1 MNLYDIA
8 IRRPVFTAMLM
19 IALVVFGILG
29 YQTLPINLLPS
40 LDIPIVTVITALPG
54 ASPEVMES
62 DVTDVIESAVNT
74 IEGIKQ
80 LTSYSG
86 QGVSWVTVT
95 FTLERD
101 IDIAAQDVRDKVS
114 GAIGELPLDAEPPIV
129 QKFDANSQPMLWMAL
144 AGLDARELSDYA
156 DQVVKPRLQSVPGV
170 GNVLMPGFREP
181 MMRIWI
187 DRDKLAAHRLAV
199 DDIIMALG
207 RENLELPGG
216 FIEGPEIELAVRN
229 LGLFET
235 VEEFD
240 QMIVA
245 TVDGRPIR
253 LQDVGFTQLSVAD
266 ERGGAHYNM
275 TPTLGL
281 GIAPRSG
288 ANLVDVNKAARQRM
302 EELSKDFPPGLF
314 YDVAFDGAEYVERS
328 IENVQFDIIYGAVLA
343 ILVVFVFL
351 RSWRSTFI
359 VSLAIPTSLI
369 ATFGF
374 MRIFGFSLNN
384 LTTLALALSVGVV
397 IDDAIVV
404 LENIYRHQEEGESPF
419 TAAMEG
425 TKEIA
430 LAAMAATFAIA
441 AVFIPVAYMK
451 GMIGQFLF
459 EFGIS
464 VAAAILISLFV
475 ALTLTPMLCSR
486 ILTVKPKHGKLYD
499 SLENAFK
506 GLERTYS
513 RSLDWVLRHKIITL
527 VTAFVVLASSFL
539 LVPFIGGEF
548 APPEDMSSFMIT
560 TKAPVG
566 TSLEAMER
574 LMMQIERI
582 TLEQPEVLSGF
593 MAMNF
598 EGRGQ
603 INTGILF
610 LKMAKP
616 HEREAT
622 QNEVVQRLRREFA
635 KVEGIQAFVTE
646 FSFYAVSSEGGEK
659 AFAYSLRGPGL
670 AELESIGNRV
680 IERLSLEPGFV
691 DLEHNLDL
699 EQPQLFVRVDRNRA
713 HDLGLDAATI
723 YETVYSLVSG
733 REVGA
738 YTTQGKRYDVRIK
751 IRPDQILTPDDIGAL
766 QVRTRTGEMVR
777 LDSVVEINHGVGP
790 ININRTDRERSLLL
804 SGNLEG
810 VPLNRALEIVDT
822 VLAEELPEGYHAK
835 ATGQAEEM
843 AESMGSLF
851 FALGLAVLIVYM
863 LLASQFDSLIHP
875 FTIMFALPPALVGAL
890 LALLVT
896 NNTINIMSVIGII
909 LLFGLVTKNSILLVD
924 LTIQKQESGLDRE
937 AALRE
942 ACPIRLRPILMTAV
956 SMVFGVLPVAL
967 AFGEGGEARAPMAV
981 ATIGGMITSTLLTLF
996 LVPVIYAYMDRFA
1009 TAIRGRDSR
1018 SRHEIAEEAVDTFT
1032 EVVND
1037 VDEEI
1042 TDKAKA
1048 R

>member
-8 IRRPVFTAMLM
+8 IRRPVFTVMSM
-19 IALVVFGILG
+19 IALVVFGVLG

-40 LDIPIVTVITALPG
+40 LDIPVVSVVTILPG

-62 DVTDVIESAVNT
+62 DVTDVLEAAVNT

-86 QGVSWVTVT
+86 QGVSQVTIT

-114 GAIGELPLDAEPPIV
+114 GAVGQLPLDAEPPIV
-129 QKFDANSQPMLWMAL
+129 QKFDINSQPMLWMAL

-170 GNVLMPGFREP
+170 GNVFVAGFREP

-187 DRDKLAAHRLAV
+187 DRDKLAAHKLSV
-199 DDIIMALG
+199 NDVIGALG

-216 FIEGPEIELAVRN
+216 FIEGPLTELAVRN
-229 LGLFET
+229 LGLFDN
-235 VEEFD
+235 VDDFD
-240 QMIVA
+240 AMIVT

-253 LQDVGFTQLSVAD
+253 LSDVGFTQLGIAD
-266 ERGGAHYNM
+266 ERGMARYNL

-281 GIAPRSG
+281 GIAPRAG
-288 ANLVDVNKAARQRM
+288 ANLVDVNRGARERM
-302 EELSKDFPPGLF
+302 EELAEDFPPGLF
-314 YDVAFDGAEYVERS
+314 FDVAFDGAEYVERS
-328 IENVQFDIIYGAVLA
+328 IDNVQVDIIYGAILA

-374 MRIFGFSLNN
+374 MRLFGFSLNN

-404 LENIYRHQEEGESPF
+404 LENIYRHQEEGEGPF
-419 TAAMEG
+419 VAALSG
-425 TKEIA
+425 TREIA
-430 LAAMAATFAIA
+430 LAATAATFSIA

-486 ILTVKPKHGKLYD
+486 ILTVKPKHGRLYEI
-499 SLENAFK
+499 LERSFE
-506 GLERTYS
+506 GLETSYS
-513 RSLDWVLRHKIITL
+513 KGLDWVLRHKVTTL
-527 VTAFVVLASSFL
+527 VAASIVLLASFA
-539 LVPFIGGEF
+539 LVPFIGAEF
-548 APPEDMSSFMIT
+548 APAEDMSSFMIT

-566 TSLEAMER
+566 TSLESMDR
-574 LMMQIERI
+574 MMQEVERVV
-582 TLEQPEVLSGF
+582 LSQPEIRSGF
-593 MAMNF
+593 AAVDI
-598 EGRGQ
+598 EERGQ
-603 INTGILF
+603 VNSGIMF
-610 LKMAKP
+610 LRMFRP
-616 HEREAT
+616 DLREAG
-622 QNEVVQRLRREFA
+622 QQEVVQRLRRELA
-635 KVEGIQAFVTE
+635 KVEGIQSFVIE
-646 FSFYAVSSEGGEK
+646 FSFYNVAGEGGEK
-659 AFAYSLRGPGL
+659 ALAYSIRGP
-670 AELESIGNRV
+670 ELDELDRIGDRV
-680 IERLSLEPGFV
+680 IERLSTEPGFV

-699 EQPQLFVRVDRNRA
+699 EQPQLFVRVDRDRA

-723 YETVYSLVSG
+723 FNTVYSLIAG
-733 REVGA
+733 REVGS

-751 IRPDQILTPDDIGAL
+751 VLPSQALTPEDIGAL
-766 QVRTRTGEMVR
+766 QVRTPAGDMVR
-777 LDSVVEINHGVGP
+777 LDSVVEISFGVGP

-804 SGNLEG
+804 TANLEG
-810 VPLNRALEIVDT
+810 VPLNRALETVDAI
-822 VLAEELPEGYHAK
+822 LAEELPDGYHAK
-835 ATGQAEEM
+835 ATGQAEEF
-843 AESMGSLF
+843 AESMGSLL

-863 LLASQFDSLIHP
+863 LLASQFNSLLHP

-890 LALLVT
+890 VALFVT
-896 NNTINIMSVIGII
+896 GYTINIMSVIGII

-924 LTIQKQESGLDRE
+924 LTIQRQEAGLDRE

-956 SMVFGVLPVAL
+956 SMIFGVLPVAL
-967 AFGEGGEARAPMAV
+967 ALGEGGEARAPMAV
-981 ATIGGMITSTLLTLF
+981 ATAGGMVTSTFLTLF
-996 LVPVIYAYMDRFA
+996 LVPVVYAYTDQLA
-1009 TAIRGRDSR
+1009 TRLRGHGSR
-1018 SRHEIAEEAVDTFT
+1018 SRHELQEAV
-1032 EVVND
+1032 
-1037 VDEEI
+1037 EE
-1042 TDKAKA
+1042 T
-1048 R
+1048 